1 MGRWEVGRGRRWGGV
16 GGVGGVGG
24 GRGERWEVG
33 EKKRD

>member
-1 MGRWEVGRGRRWGGV
+1 MGRWEVGRGRRW